1 LRDGPKVLGAIRSKI
16 GVKIGILVV
25 IQIAFVICSFSIL
38 SYYESQDTHLGNS
51 INIAGKNRY
60 LTSNLLLQISEYFSQ
75 RGNSNSDL
83 SEINSAMNQL
93 ESNILTLKQGG
104 MISGVDLRPLPSIF
118 LKDWNAV
125 YQQWVSL
132 NGTLTNGVI
141 QPNKNI
147 NSAASIPP
155 TSVQALKTT
164 IETSGSALV
173 NSSNT
178 LVTGLGEY
186 ARVNSQNS
194 MILQG
199 IFAVLNIAVAAVV
212 LYIVLRILRPIFD
225 LTAATSEVSKGNLDV
240 SVKSTGND
248 ELSILSNSF
257 NSMVKS
263 LKSYMKK
270 QKELTKQLEDANEQL
285 KYRDKL
291 KDEFINVAAHEL
303 RTPIQPILGL
313 TEYLHFSKVG
323 SSDGISS
330 DSNSPMSIR
339 QEELVLDIILRNSKR
354 LMQLTEDIL
363 DVTKIESGSFHLKTE
378 KFDFNKMIIELMD
391 EYRQTINGNGD
402 NVALY
407 YEGNKSDPIIIGG
420 DRNRLCQVINNLLSN
435 AFKFTTKGS
444 IRVIVDRYVSS
455 NKIIVKVKDTGI
467 GIHPDML
474 PKLFTK
480 FATKSDT
487 GGTGLGLFISK
498 SIIEKHG
505 GRIWAEN
512 DNYNGDTGATFAFSL
527 PIAMEQNKH
536 DLYRNVK
543 AESLA

>member
-1 LRDGPKVLGAIRSKI
+1 LRDSPKVLRAIRSKI
-16 GVKIGILVV
+16 GVKIGILLV

-75 RGNSNSDL
+75 RGNSSGDL

-132 NGTLTNGVI
+132 NGILTNGLI
-141 QPNKNI
+141 QPNENF
-147 NSAASIPP
+147 NSPAASIPS

-199 IFAVLNIAVAAVV
+199 IFAVLNIAVAAGV
-212 LYIVLRILRPIFD
+212 LYLVLRILRPIFD
-225 LTAATSEVSKGNLDV
+225 LTSATSEVSKGNLDV
-240 SVKSTGND
+240 SVKSTGID

-270 QKELTKQLEDANEQL
+270 QNELTKQLEDANEQL

-330 DSNSPMSIR
+330 GSNSPMSIR

-363 DVTKIESGSFHLKTE
+363 DVTKIESGSFRLKTE

-391 EYRQTINGNGD
+391 EYRQTVNGTSD
-402 NVALY
+402 KVSLY
-407 YEGNKSDPIIIGG
+407 YEGNKSDPIIIEG
-420 DRNRLCQVINNLLSN
+420 DRNRLFQVINNLLSN

-536 DLYRNVK
+536 D
-543 AESLA
+543 

>member
-1 LRDGPKVLGAIRSKI
+1 LRDGPKLLRAIRSKI

-25 IQIAFVICSFSIL
+25 IQIVFVICSFSIL

-75 RGNSNSDL
+75 RGNISGDL

-118 LKDWNAV
+118 LKDWNDV

-132 NGTLTNGVI
+132 NGILTNGVI
-141 QPNKNI
+141 QPKENI
-147 NSAASIPP
+147 NSAATAIPS

-199 IFAVLNIAVAAVV
+199 IFAVLNIGVAAVV
-212 LYIVLRILRPIFD
+212 LYLVLRILRPIFD
-225 LTAATSEVSKGNLDV
+225 LTSATSEVSKGNLEV

-270 QKELTKQLEDANEQL
+270 QNELTKQLEDANEQL

-313 TEYLHFSKVG
+313 TEYLHFSKIG

-330 DSNSPMSIR
+330 RSNSPMTIR

-363 DVTKIESGSFHLKTE
+363 DVTKIESGSFHLKIE
-378 KFDFNKMIIELMD
+378 KFDFNKMISELMD
-391 EYRQTINGNGD
+391 EYRQTINGNSD
-402 NVALY
+402 NISLY
-407 YEGNKSDPIIIGG
+407 YEGNKSDPIVIEG

-444 IRVIVDRYVSS
+444 IRVIVDRYISS
-455 NKIIVKVKDTGI
+455 NKIIVKVKDSGI

-480 FATKSDT
+480 FATKSGT

-512 DNYNGDTGATFAFSL
+512 DNYNGDAGATFAFSL
-527 PIAMEQNKH
+527 PIVINQK
-536 DLYRNVK
+536 
-543 AESLA
+543 

>member
-1 LRDGPKVLGAIRSKI
+1 MRDRPNTLRAIRSKI
-16 GVKIGILVV
+16 GLKIGILVV
-25 IQIAFVICSFSIL
+25 IQIAFVIYSFSIL
-38 SYYESQDTHLGNS
+38 SYQESQDTYLGNS

-60 LTSNLLLQISEYFSQ
+60 LTSNLLLQTSGYFSQ
-75 RGNSNSDL
+75 GGSSSTDL
-83 SEINSAMNQL
+83 ANLRSATNQL
-93 ESNILTLKQGG
+93 ESNILALKQGG
-104 MISGVDLRPLPSIF
+104 MISDIDLRPLPSKF
-118 LKDWNAV
+118 SQDWNTI
-125 YQQWVSL
+125 YRDWISL
-132 NGTLTNGVI
+132 KTILTNSII
-141 QPNKNI
+141 QPNGNI
-147 NSAASIPP
+147 NTAAAAAAAIPSP
-155 TSVQALKTT
+155 SVQALKTT
-164 IETSGSALV
+164 IETSASSLV
-173 NSSNT
+173 NSSNA
-178 LVTGLGEY
+178 LVTELGEY
-186 ARVNSQNS
+186 ARLSSENS
-194 MILQG
+194 MTLQG
-199 IFAVLNIAVAAVV
+199 IFALLNIAAAAVV
-212 LYIVLRILRPIFD
+212 LYLVLRILRPIFD
-225 LTAATSEVSKGNLDV
+225 LTSATSEVSRGNLDV

-263 LKSYMKK
+263 LKSYMKR
-270 QKELTKQLEDANEQL
+270 QNELTKQLEAANEQL

-313 TEYLHFSKVG
+313 TEYLHFSKIG
-323 SSDGISS
+323 SSDGINSG
-330 DSNSPMSIR
+330 SNSPMTIR

-363 DVTKIESGSFHLKTE
+363 DVTKIESGSFHLKIE
-378 KFDFNKMIIELMD
+378 KFDFNKMIIELMN
-391 EYRQTINGNGD
+391 EYRQTINGNSN
-402 NVALY
+402 NVSLY
-407 YEGNKSDPIIIGG
+407 YEGNKSDPIIIEG

-444 IRVIVDRYVSS
+444 IRVIVDRYVRS
-455 NKIIVKVKDTGI
+455 NKIIVKVKDSGI

-527 PIAMEQNKH
+527 PIVINQK
-536 DLYRNVK
+536 
-543 AESLA
+543 